1 MTIVLGSPNVDPERY
16 RVLLSSDAEVVTSAQ
31 ALHGYLDNHPDEM
44 LAVIAPEVT
53 MPVASSVAERYR
65 LNRPDL
71 GIVMM
76 RDRIDTEVVT
86 TALRAGMRDVVS
98 IDDVEGITAAV
109 RRSQNFSNQLRGA
122 MGASIDVET
131 GKVIMV
137 FGAKGGCGKTTI
149 ATNLAESLAK
159 LNRGRVCIV
168 DLDLDFGD
176 VAIFLKLDPATTISK
191 AVSYGSELDVTH
203 VRSLITPYGDNL
215 DAVLA
220 PAKPAEAEFVTP
232 DIAMNVIDILRTMYA
247 FVVIDTPPSFAEV
260 TLRSFEKADSYVLV
274 TTLDLPSLKNIKVA
288 METLDA
294 LGYPRSKWHI
304 ALNRANTDVGLGQ
317 ADVEEVLGVPVT
329 VAIPSSRDVPATLN
343 TGTTLVAD
351 SPEHPVSKAIFALA
365 EAEAGVTAGSTPARS
380 KKSFWQR
387 VRNAK

>member
-1 MTIVLGSPNVDPERY
+1 MTIVLGSPRVDPERY

-31 ALHGYLDNHPDEM
+31 ALHSFLDDHPDEL

-53 MPVASSVAERYR
+53 MPVASAVADRYR

-71 GIVMM
+71 GIIMM
-76 RDRIDTEVVT
+76 RERIDTEIVT
-86 TALRAGMRDVVS
+86 AALRSGIRDVVS

-109 RRSQNFSNQLRGA
+109 RRSQNFSAQLRGA
-122 MGASIDVET
+122 MGSTIDVET

-176 VAIFLKLDPATTISK
+176 VAIFLKLDPAITISR
-191 AVSYGSELDVTH
+191 AVQFEGELDATH
-203 VRSLITPYGDNL
+203 VRSLITPYAENL
-215 DAVLA
+215 DALLA

-232 DIAMNVIDILRTMYA
+232 DIAMNVIEVLRTMYS
-247 FVVIDTPPSFAEV
+247 FIVLDTPPSFAEV
-260 TLRSFEKADSYVLV
+260 TLRSFEKADSYILV

-294 LGYPRSKWHI
+294 LGYPRSRWHVV
-304 ALNRANTDVGLGQ
+304 LNRAGSDVGLGQ
-317 ADVEEVLGVPVT
+317 GDVEEVLGIPVT
-329 VAIPSSRDVPATLN
+329 TAIPSSRDVPATLN

-351 SPEHPVSKAIFALA
+351 NPEHPVSKAIFALA
-365 EAEAGVTAGSTPARS
+365 VTEAGSPVVHDEAKPSLWAKFRR
-380 KKSFWQR
+380 KS
-387 VRNAK
+387 

>member
-1 MTIVLGSPNVDPERY
+1 MTVVLGSPRVDPERY

-31 ALHGYLDNHPDEM
+31 ALHSHLDTHPDEI

-53 MPVASSVAERYR
+53 MPVASAVADRYR
-65 LNRPDL
+65 LTRPDL

-76 RDRIDTEVVT
+76 RERIDTELVT
-86 TALRAGMRDVVS
+86 AALRSGIRDVVS

-109 RRSQNFSNQLRGA
+109 RRSQNFSQQLRGA
-122 MGASIDVET
+122 MGAQIDVEA

-159 LNRGRVCIV
+159 LGKGRVCIV

-176 VAIFLKLDPATTISK
+176 VAIFLKLDPATTISR
-191 AVSYGSELDVTH
+191 AVSYQGELDETH
-203 VRSLITPYGDNL
+203 VRSLVTPYADNL
-215 DAVLA
+215 DALLA
-220 PAKPAEAEFVTP
+220 PSKPAEAEFVTP
-232 DIAMNVIDILRTMYA
+232 DIAMNVIDVLRSMYS
-247 FVVIDTPPSFAEV
+247 FVVLDTPPSFSEV
-260 TLRSFEKADSYVLV
+260 TLRSFEKADSYILV

-294 LGYPRSKWHI
+294 LGYPRSRWHV
-304 ALNRANTDVGLGQ
+304 ALNRAGTDVGLGQ
-317 ADVEEVLGVPVT
+317 ADVEEVLGVPIS

-351 SPEHPVSKAIFALA
+351 NPDHPVSRAIVALA
-365 EAEAGVTAGSTPARS
+365 VQEAGAPVQRSDMRPSLWSKFRS
-380 KKSFWQR
+380 KP
-387 VRNAK
+387 

>member
-1 MTIVLGSPNVDPERY
+1 MTIVLGSPRVDPERY

-31 ALHGYLDNHPDEM
+31 ALHSFLDDHPDEL

-53 MPVASSVAERYR
+53 MPVASAVPDRYR

-71 GIVMM
+71 GIIMM
-76 RDRIDTEVVT
+76 RERIDTEIVT
-86 TALRAGMRDVVS
+86 AALRSGIRDVVS

-122 MGASIDVET
+122 MGSTIDVEA

-176 VAIFLKLDPATTISK
+176 VAIFLKLDPAVTISR
-191 AVSYGSELDVTH
+191 AVQFEGELDATH
-203 VRSLITPYGDNL
+203 VRSLITPYAENL
-215 DAVLA
+215 DALLA
-220 PAKPAEAEFVTP
+220 PAKPAEAEFITP
-232 DIAMNVIDILRTMYA
+232 DIAMNIIDVLRTMYS
-247 FVVIDTPPSFAEV
+247 FIVLDTPPSFAEV
-260 TLRSFEKADSYVLV
+260 TLRSFEKADSYILV

-294 LGYPRSKWHI
+294 LGYPRSRWHVV
-304 ALNRANTDVGLGQ
+304 LNRAGSDVGLGQ
-317 ADVEEVLGVPVT
+317 GDVEEVLGIPVT
-329 VAIPSSRDVPATLN
+329 TAIPSSRDVPATLN

-351 SPEHPVSKAIFALA
+351 NPEHPVSKAIFALA
-365 EAEAGVTAGSTPARS
+365 ITEAGAPVQREVS
-380 KKSFWQR
+380 KPSLWAKFRRKS
-387 VRNAK
+387 

>member
-1 MTIVLGSPNVDPERY
+1 MTVVLGSPRVDPERY

-31 ALHGYLDNHPDEM
+31 ALHSHLDTHPDEI

-53 MPVASSVAERYR
+53 MPVASAVAERYR
-65 LNRPDL
+65 LTRPDL
-71 GIVMM
+71 GIIMM
-76 RDRIDTEVVT
+76 RERIDTEVIT
-86 TALRAGMRDVVS
+86 AALRAGIRDVVS

-122 MGASIDVET
+122 MGAQVDAET

-159 LNRGRVCIV
+159 LGKGRVCIV

-176 VAIFLKLDPATTISK
+176 VAIFLKLDPATTISR
-191 AVSYGSELDVTH
+191 AVSYQGELDATH
-203 VRSLITPYGDNL
+203 VRSLLTPYAENL
-215 DAVLA
+215 DALLA

-232 DIAMNVIDILRTMYA
+232 DIAMNVIDVLRTMYS
-247 FVVIDTPPSFAEV
+247 FIVLDTPPSFAEV
-260 TLRSFEKADSYVLV
+260 TLRSFEKADSYILV

-294 LGYPRSKWHI
+294 LGYPRSRWHV

-317 ADVEEVLGVPVT
+317 ADVEEVLGVPVA

-351 SPEHPVSKAIFALA
+351 NPDHPVSRAIISLA
-365 EAEAGVTAGSTPARS
+365 VQEAGAPVQRSDARPSLWS
-380 KKSFWQR
+380 KFRSR
-387 VRNAK
+387 P

>member
-1 MTIVLGSPNVDPERY
+1 MTIVLGSPRVDPERY

-31 ALHGYLDNHPDEM
+31 ALHSFLDDHPDEL

-53 MPVASSVAERYR
+53 MPVASAVADRYR

-71 GIVMM
+71 GIIMM
-76 RDRIDTEVVT
+76 RERIDTEIVT
-86 TALRAGMRDVVS
+86 AALRSGIRDVVS

-122 MGASIDVET
+122 MGSTIDVEA

-176 VAIFLKLDPATTISK
+176 VAIFLKLDPAVTISR
-191 AVSYGSELDVTH
+191 AVQFEGELDATH
-203 VRSLITPYGDNL
+203 VRSLITPYAENL
-215 DAVLA
+215 DALLA
-220 PAKPAEAEFVTP
+220 PAKPAEAEFITP
-232 DIAMNVIDILRTMYA
+232 DIAMNIIDVLRTMYS
-247 FVVIDTPPSFAEV
+247 FIVLDTPPSFAEV
-260 TLRSFEKADSYVLV
+260 TLRSFEKADSYILV

-294 LGYPRSKWHI
+294 LGYPRSRWHVV
-304 ALNRANTDVGLGQ
+304 LNRAGSDVGLGQ
-317 ADVEEVLGVPVT
+317 GDVEEVLGIPVT
-329 VAIPSSRDVPATLN
+329 TAIPSSRDVPATLN

-351 SPEHPVSKAIFALA
+351 NPEHPVSKAIFALA
-365 EAEAGVTAGSTPARS
+365 ITEAGAPVQREVS
-380 KKSFWQR
+380 KPSLWAKFRRKS
-387 VRNAK
+387 

>member
-1 MTIVLGSPNVDPERY
+1 MTVVLGSPRVDPERY

-31 ALHGYLDNHPDEM
+31 ALHSHLDAHPDET
-44 LAVIAPEVT
+44 LAVIAPEIT
-53 MPVASSVAERYR
+53 MPVASAVAERYR
-65 LNRPDL
+65 LTRPDL

-76 RDRIDTEVVT
+76 RERIDTELVT
-86 TALRAGMRDVVS
+86 AALRAGIRDVVS

-109 RRSQNFSNQLRGA
+109 RRSQSFSSQLRGA
-122 MGASIDVET
+122 MGTQADTES
-131 GKVIMV
+131 GKVITV

-149 ATNLAESLAK
+149 ATNLAEALAK
-159 LNRGRVCIV
+159 LGKGRVCIV

-176 VAIFLKLDPATTISK
+176 VAIFLKLDPAITISR
-191 AVSYGSELDVTH
+191 AVSYQGELDVTH
-203 VRSLITPYGDNL
+203 VRSLITPYAENL
-215 DAVLA
+215 DALLA

-232 DIAMNVIDILRTMYA
+232 DIAMNIIDVLRSMYA
-247 FVVIDTPPSFAEV
+247 FIVIDTPPSFAEV
-260 TLRSFEKADSYVLV
+260 TLRSFEKADSYILV

-294 LGYPRSKWHI
+294 LGYPRARWHV

-317 ADVEEVLGVPVT
+317 SDVEEVLGVPIA

-351 SPEHPVSKAIFALA
+351 NPDHPVSRAIMALA
-365 EAEAGVTAGSTPARS
+365 IQEAGAPVVRSEARS
-380 KKSFWQR
+380 SLWSKFRSKP
-387 VRNAK
+387 